1 MDADET
7 RRVPENPDSPD
18 QQRPR
23 EKREEMPGDR
33 SSTGTADDRERVKR
47 DSGQPTEPQ
56 REPDDEQEED
66 VNRING

>member
-7 RRVPENPDSPD
+7 RINPNTPDSQD

-33 SSTGTADDRERVKR
+33 SGTGTADDRERVKR
-47 DSGQPTEPQ
+47 DSGKPIEPQ
-56 REPDDEQEED
+56 REPEDEQDED
-66 VNRING
+66 VNRVNG